1 MSPISFSIPI
11 GIDPVLFSLGS
22 FVLTWHGFFTFV
34 AVALGIILIAR
45 SARREGISPE
55 IIYSISIWAILG
67 GIIGAR
73 AVHVIDR
80 WDFYGHNL
88 SSIFT
93 IWTGGIAILGA
104 ILGGFAAGYTY
115 CLIANRLEE
124 SRWAKT
130 AAKLGVKYE
139 SIQQDGH
146 LLVRPS
152 EDINEDTL
160 HDLKKQAGIRF
171 KQTVAGVDYFR
182 LRNYPAARIA
192 DLATPSL
199 LISMTVGRLGDII
212 NGEHFAMTT
221 SMPWGFIYTHPKTQ
235 VLYSSANISS
245 LSPTHPAIA
254 YEMLLNLA
262 VLGVVW
268 LMRGRLK
275 PDGMTFA
282 LYLASY
288 SLGRFFI
295 SFLRLDKEWLWGM
308 NQAQLISIVILAIT
322 VPLLV
327 YRAQFIKKP

>member
-11 GIDPVLFSLGS
+11 GIDPILFSLGI

-55 IIYSISIWAILG
+55 IIYSISIWAIIG
-67 GIIGAR
+67 GIVGAR

-93 IWTGGIAILGA
+93 IWTGGIAIFGA
-104 ILGGFAAGYTY
+104 ILGGFTAGYIY

-124 SRWAKT
+124 SRWTKT
-130 AAKLGVKYE
+130 ATKLGIKYE
-139 SIQQDGH
+139 SIQQDGY

-152 EDINEDTL
+152 EHIEEDTL
-160 HDLKKQAGIRF
+160 HALKKQAGIRF

-192 DLATPSL
+192 DLATPSVL
-199 LISMTVGRLGDII
+199 VSMTIGRLGDII

-221 SMPWGFIYTHPKTQ
+221 SMPWGFVYTHPKTQ

-245 LSPTHPAIA
+245 LSPTHPAIV

-262 VLGVVW
+262 VLSVVW

-275 PDGMTFA
+275 PDGMTVA

-295 SFLRLDKEWLWGM
+295 SFLRLDKEWLLGM
-308 NQAQLISIVILAIT
+308 NQAQLISIIVLAIT
-322 VPLLV
+322 VPLLA
-327 YRAQFIKKP
+327 YRAQFIKKT